1 MRPGRRVHTQR
12 YRYWQVMQNAHI
24 WGDGRSS
31 VATASLRMPSRAEH
45 FGGYLR
51 TGRGSAPVP
60 NVVRSRAVKCGFLFL
75 GCCHARSGPGMGWA
89 ANDGA
94 VRPALRLL
102 GRLTVRFL
110 EPARVVGERWQTG
123 KWGLYRHEQLRC

>member
-1 MRPGRRVHTQR
+1 MPISGAMGEALWPQRLFACRPAP
-12 YRYWQVMQNAHI
+12 N
-24 WGDGRSS
+24 
-31 VATASLRMPSRAEH
+31 
-45 FGGYLR
+45 GGYLR

-110 EPARVVGERWQTG
+110 EPARVVGKRWQTG